1 MSSDLSDIA
10 ELEDRTSGAR
20 SDVADVDP
28 VTGAPSVAEAP
39 PSHRMGRRGPRP
51 RRRALSIV
59 GGSDFVGGRFGRFLA
74 PLLSLSAFLGLWFL
88 VTGLEVWDP
97 MIVPSPASVWGRF
110 LESIS
115 TKTTTTSSGMV
126 ITNDGLSG
134 DFLWSHWWASVNRIL
149 QGLFWAL
156 AVGVP
161 LGLLLATNAWFR
173 ALVEPWVNVLRSL
186 PPLAYFS
193 LLIIWFGIED
203 TSKIW
208 LLFLAAVAPIALSIV
223 SGARSIPRDRLLA
236 AQALGASRGQTLRHL
251 VLPSVLPEFFTGF
264 RLAVGFAWT
273 TIVAAE
279 TTDGLPGI
287 GGLAWVSKKFQQTD
301 TVILCIITI
310 AITAVLL
317 DLAIRALERRLV
329 PWRGLA

>member
-1 MSSDLSDIA
+1 MVGDPA
-10 ELEDRTSGAR
+10 TTSGPA
-20 SDVADVDP
+20 
-28 VTGAPSVAEAP
+28 
-39 PSHRMGRRGPRP
+39 GRAG
-51 RRRALSIV
+51 
-59 GGSDFVGGRFGRFLA
+59 LA
-74 PLLSLSAFLGLWFL
+74 FLSLALFLGAWFL
-88 VTGLEVWDP
+88 VTELEVWDP
-97 MIVPSPASVWGRF
+97 MIVPPPSAVWDRF
-110 LESIS
+110 GESIS

-149 QGLFWAL
+149 RGLLWAL
-156 AVGVP
+156 VVGVP
-161 LGLLLATNAWFR
+161 LGLALATNRWVR
-173 ALVEPWVNVLRSL
+173 AIVEPWVNVLRSL

-236 AQALGASRGQTLRHL
+236 AQALGASRGQTVRHV
-251 VLPSVLPEFFTGF
+251 VLPSVLPEFFNGL

-310 AITAVLL
+310 AVTAVLL
-317 DLAIRALERRLV
+317 DLAIKAVERRLV